1 MLLLVRFESLNLSF
15 CYFLIVIYS
24 TNIELILIAANF
36 FQSIFDLFF
45 K

>member
-1 MLLLVRFESLNLSF
+1 LSF

-24 TNIELILIAANF
+24 TNIQLILITANF